1 MSALTIDFVSDVVCP
16 WCFIGFTRLEQA
28 LDQAGEGEAE
38 LTLRPFQ
45 LDPTI
50 PPEGVDLREHLAKK
64 YGADPVS
71 MFARVE
77 AAARESGIA
86 LDFSKIRR
94 FPNTLAAHALI
105 GAAKAK
111 GTQRAMARAVF
122 AAYFIEGRDLTDNA
136 VLTAIGVANGLSAEE
151 ATSALSDPKALDEVR
166 GEAAELS
173 AQGISGVPFT
183 VFDGKLAVSGAQ
195 SLAVFRQAID
205 KARSE
210 SGQA

>member
-28 LDQAGEGEAE
+28 LAQEGGEVD

-45 LDPTI
+45 LDPSI
-50 PPEGVDLREHLAKK
+50 PATGVDLREHLAKK
-64 YGADPVS
+64 YGADPDT
-71 MFARVE
+71 MFSRVE
-77 AAARESGIA
+77 AAAKESGIA

-111 GTQRAMARAVF
+111 GTQRAIAKAIF
-122 AAYFIEGRDLTDNA
+122 SAYFLEGRDLTDNA
-136 VLTAIGVANGLSAEE
+136 VLTEIGVANGFSADEV
-151 ATSALSDPKALDEVR
+151 ASTLGDAKALAEIRDE
-166 GEAAELS
+166 AKELS

-195 SLAVFRQAID
+195 PLAVFREAIER
-205 KARSE
+205 ARSTAD
-210 SGQA
+210 QP